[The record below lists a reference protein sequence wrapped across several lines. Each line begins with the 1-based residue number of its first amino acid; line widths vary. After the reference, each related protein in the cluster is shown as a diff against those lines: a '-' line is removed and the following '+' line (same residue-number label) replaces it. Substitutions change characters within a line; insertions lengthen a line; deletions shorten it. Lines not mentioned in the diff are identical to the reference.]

1 MFYYFLLSFNLIKII
16 FCLLEVEKIS
26 IFWWDVVLIVGVI
39 IVGIVVVVIIV
50 GLVVVVKKGKFFGM
64 KLSGFKKWCLLVLSL
79 SSSSSSSDE
88 SDKEFS
94 NKRKCLKIVFR
105 FKIKVRFLLVKFVKV
120 EIFLK
125 VFIKG

>member
-1 MFYYFLLSFNLIKII
+1 M
-16 FCLLEVEKIS
+16 
-26 IFWWDVVLIVGVI
+26 IVGVI

-50 GLVVVVKKGKFFGM
+50 GLVVVVKRGKFFGM

-79 SSSSSSSDE
+79 SSSSDE

-94 NKRKCLKIVFR
+94 NKRKCFKIVFR